1 MDHMK
6 VLKRAWHI
14 LWQYKILWV
23 FGIILALT
31 TATASSSGSASPGSG
46 SSSNNNN
53 QNPPEEFQPFEGG
66 EFSFQENFEEE
77 MQEFGRVTV
86 ETIKEYKGVIITVAV
101 MAACFLFLLMIGGT
115 VLRYVSEVALIRMVD
130 DYEETEVK
138 RTFREGWRMG
148 WSLAAWRLF
157 LIDLLLFVV
166 LFPAFVLLGFLV
178 ALPAIIT
185 LAIGGGLAVFG
196 VVVTVG
202 LAFLLILFGI
212 VIAVAMAMLI
222 EFFRRTCVLEDL
234 PVFEALRLGFAFV
247 RQNLKDVGLM
257 WLIILGIKLVTPL
270 VMLPIGLAALFLA
283 GVTGGFIGLVVGG
296 LTWLFTGPG
305 PAIIVGVFVGL
316 PIFILFLAAPLTFID
331 GLQKTYISTSWTLTY
346 REIIVLGELENGTAL
361 PELDEPAL
369 QPA

>member
-14 LWQYKILWV
+14 LWQYKTLWV

-46 SSSNNNN
+46 SSNNNN
-53 QNPPEEFQPFEGG
+53 QNPPEEFQPFDGG

-77 MQEFGRVTV
+77 MEEFGRVTV
-86 ETIKEYKGVIITVAV
+86 ETIEEYKGVIITVAV
-101 MAACFLFLLMIGGT
+101 MAACFLFLLMIAGT

-222 EFFRRTCVLEDL
+222 EFFRRTCVLEGL
-234 PVFEALRLGFAFV
+234 TVIESLRRGFAFV
-247 RQNLKDVGLM
+247 RQNLKDIGLM
-257 WLIILGIKLVTPL
+257 WLIVLGIKLVTPL
-270 VMLPIGLAALFLA
+270 AMFPIVVAAGGL
-283 GVTGGFIGLVVGG
+283 GLVMSGFLGLVAGG
-296 LTWLFTGPG
+296 LTGLFVGPG
-305 PAIIVGVFVGL
+305 AAIIVAIFVGL
-316 PIFILFLAAPLTFID
+316 PVFILLVAIPVTFVK
-331 GLQKTYISTSWTLTY
+331 GLKETYLSTSWTLTY
-346 REIIVLGELENGTAL
+346 REINALGELENGNAL
-361 PELDEPAL
+361 PEPDEPAL